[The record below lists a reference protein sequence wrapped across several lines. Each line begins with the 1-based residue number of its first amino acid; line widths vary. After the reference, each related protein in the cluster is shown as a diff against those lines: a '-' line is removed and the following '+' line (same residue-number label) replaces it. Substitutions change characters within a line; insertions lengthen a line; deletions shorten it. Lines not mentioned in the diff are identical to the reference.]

1 MGTYHGLNL
10 KSVTEG
16 VANPHQEQAVKQGRS
31 LFLVTSVTV
40 VILVTKPAPVIK
52 QQPVS
57 KESRVPI
64 IIVPA
69 TASSALTIYNAVEFL
84 QDQKWVALLLANK
97 VIGSKG
103 T

>member
-1 MGTYHGLNL
+1 M
-10 KSVTEG
+10 
-16 VANPHQEQAVKQGRS
+16 
-31 LFLVTSVTV
+31 
-40 VILVTKPAPVIK
+40 K

-84 QDQKWVALLLANK
+84 QDLKWVTLLLANK